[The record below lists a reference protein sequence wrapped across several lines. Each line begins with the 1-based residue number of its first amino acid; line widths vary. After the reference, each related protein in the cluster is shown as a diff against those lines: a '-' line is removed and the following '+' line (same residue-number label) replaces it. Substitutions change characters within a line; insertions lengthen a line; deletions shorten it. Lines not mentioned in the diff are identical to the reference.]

1 MISNILYTL
10 SRGLDVLRSNSRL
23 LFVAVLIFVFPVL
36 FIFVT
41 QSFYETAYDNIQ
53 TAQKERVGMLHDSL
67 VAFIRTNGVTDGLKN
82 LATQEAQQNEDI
94 TEIRIVEKT
103 PAGLRIEESLDPTA
117 IGTLEK
123 STELYDKAAL
133 ASDKTSFIYEF
144 TQSGARMWQV
154 IRPVVTS
161 DGHQYF
167 LLTEHSLKKVDDA
180 MAGRRLVSYAGLGAI
195 FLFLLALAYWFFRQI
210 DWRKKHDKLQE
221 QLHER
226 DLFTNMITHEFRTP
240 LTAING
246 FSSFLAESTNLS
258 LDEHH
263 YVDNIQVSAG
273 RLLALV
279 NDFLEVARIQ
289 SGKLSLELRS
299 QNINPTLFGV
309 VETLKQ
315 TATDKN
321 LALSYTPSTNP
332 LIHITDSKRLHQ
344 VIQNLV
350 SNSIKYT
357 EKGSVE
363 IVCEQTPLATT
374 IRIKDTGMGI
384 SADDQQKLFAPFSRV
399 GGVEKT
405 GITGTGLGMWITKQL
420 VEALGGAIT
429 VESIKDVGT
438 HVVVTLKR

>member
-1 MISNILYTL
+1 M
-10 SRGLDVLRSNSRL
+10 RSNSRL
-23 LFVAVLIFVFPVL
+23 LFVAVLLFAFPLL

-53 TAQKERVGMLHDSL
+53 TAQKERVGLLHDSL
-67 VAFIRTNGVTDGLKN
+67 AAFVKISGVSDGLKN
-82 LATQEAQQNEDI
+82 LATQVAQQNKDI

-103 PAGLRIEESLDPTA
+103 PEGLRIEQSLDTTA
-117 IGTLEK
+117 IGMIEK
-123 STELYDKAAL
+123 NTELYDKAAL

-144 TQSGARMWQV
+144 TRSDGRMWQV

-167 LLTEHSLKKVDDA
+167 LLTEHSLKSIDDT
-180 MAGRRLVSYAGLGAI
+180 MSKRRLQSYLGLSAI
-195 FLFLLALAYWFFRQI
+195 FFFLIALAYWFSRQI
-210 DWRKKHDKLQE
+210 DWKKRHDVLQV
-221 QLHER
+221 QIKER
-226 DLFTNMITHEFRTP
+226 DLFTSMITHEFRTP

-246 FSSFLAESTNLS
+246 YSSFLAESKRLS
-258 LDEHH
+258 PSEFK
-263 YVDNIQVSAG
+263 YVDNIQVSAA

-289 SGKLSLELRS
+289 SGKLSLELVN
-299 QNINPTLFGV
+299 QDIQTTLLGV

-321 LALSYTPSTNP
+321 LTLTFTPPSVP
-332 LIHITDSKRLHQ
+332 IMHQTDAKRLHQ

-363 IVCEQTPLATT
+363 IVCEQTALTT
-374 IRIKDTGMGI
+374 TVRIKDTGMGI
-384 SADDQQKLFAPFSRV
+384 SAEDQQKLFAPFSRV

-420 VEALGGAIT
+420 VESLGGTIT

-438 HVVVTLKR
+438 HVVVTFKR